1 MSPRTDQKPRQADFF
16 SFCHTCRNGCCA
28 GARPPLTLRRR
39 KVILNFLQANNI
51 AIESP
56 FENGQYAFPRETDD
70 GYCIFLDKVTGKCRI
85 HSVKPETCVAG
96 PITFDI
102 DAEAGKLEW
111 LLKTSKICPLAGSL
125 QKDRKAYSN
134 HEKSAKQEI
143 RRLVRELDA
152 EALRV
157 ILAIEEPDTV
167 KVAED
172 DADPEVLAKLKS

>member
-1 MSPRTDQKPRQADFF
+1 
-16 SFCHTCRNGCCA
+16 
-28 GARPPLTLRRR
+28 
-39 KVILNFLQANNI
+39 VILNFLQANNI